1 MSNNPAKEA
10 AAVSWSFVF
19 LNNQPVSY
27 QLMVNRLQRQAEL
40 TKKLIPIPNISIAI
54 VSKLACW
61 CGKSGKDA
69 QLNNF
74 IPIHVWQVRERAWR
88 RMTGSCRRCLGGERQ
103 RQAVIWAARIASLLM
118 TPTVPFLPKARI
130 TIKSESHLLTWSPRY
145 PAQGLFTHMHRR
157 ERPRSGSRGWKGGR
171 LRAGHGTNRETEGMC
186 SCSVAE
192 WNCKILQ

>member
-1 MSNNPAKEA
+1 
-10 AAVSWSFVF
+10 
-19 LNNQPVSY
+19 
-27 QLMVNRLQRQAEL
+27 
-40 TKKLIPIPNISIAI
+40 
-54 VSKLACW
+54 
-61 CGKSGKDA
+61 
-69 QLNNF
+69 
-74 IPIHVWQVRERAWR
+74 
-88 RMTGSCRRCLGGERQ
+88 MTGSCRRCLGGERQ

-157 ERPRSGSRGWKGGR
+157 GHPRSGSRGWKGGR

-192 WNCKILQ
+192 WNRKILQEVLKKKKKALSNSRSSVCTTAGLLNAVVFTLHLRVIDKICFYRLN